1 MNRILNGIIVI
12 LFSSMLVGCGAENLS
27 EKYNKD
33 ELEKLSKE
41 IVTLINEKEYEEV
54 FEKGSDFLKKEASI
68 EDLKKGHEL
77 IIENFG
83 EFEEFKEINFQEK
96 NGYAIVINKTKYK
109 NKEVNYITTFGEDLK
124 LEEFRM
130 M

>member
-1 MNRILNGIIVI
+1 MNRILKGIIVI

-68 EDLKKGHEL
+68 EDLKKGYEL

-96 NGYAIVINKTKYK
+96 NGYAIVINKTKHK